1 MRMCGGARH
10 GAVALAHGWSEPV
23 TRWTRMRG
31 KRLQSCGSYGDGG
44 ESNWRK
50 KKGE

>member
-1 MRMCGGARH
+1 
-10 GAVALAHGWSEPV
+10 
-23 TRWTRMRG
+23 MRG